1 MLGRAGWGEG
11 RARWGGRAWF
21 PPPGFF
27 LFFLLVV
34 GYGVWVQVAIIA
46 PIFQMNK
53 KEALKGVIVLF
64 FKSNFYRFTITQATP
79 IYHLKFRENP
89 EMAG

>member
-1 MLGRAGWGEG
+1 MSPVGRWQGQVG
-11 RARWGGRAWF
+11 RMGLVSFFWF
-21 PPPGFF
+21 SVLPA
-27 LFFLLVV
+27 
-34 GYGVWVQVAIIA
+34 GYGVWVQVAMIV

-64 FKSNFYRFTITQATP
+64 FKSNFYRFTITP

-89 EMAG
+89 EMAE